1 MILQGSA
8 ASSPC
13 RNQIAWPRKSSIS
26 SSEPIFYESHLHTTL
41 CRHATGT
48 VDDYARQA
56 VERGLKGMTVTCH
69 CPLPNQID
77 HRNRMA
83 PDELDTYVDLVFRS
97 AAKWRG
103 RLDIRMGMESDFA
116 PFLIPYLAEL
126 HSSRPFSYIL
136 GSVHPQ
142 AEYFK
147 ERYATG
153 DTPAYRRTYFRML
166 AEAAETGLFDCLSHP
181 DLVKYIDRGEW
192 NFDFY
197 APVIEESLDR
207 IAATGTCMELNTAGH
222 LMSLQE
228 YSPGSAQLKM
238 MHQRRIPVVVGAD
251 AHVAGRVGDHFKEAL
266 DLLSNIGYQTVSI
279 FLDRERRD
287 LDIGQ
292 VRRTLP

>member
-1 MILQGSA
+1 MILQGA
-8 ASSPC
+8 AAIPPR
-13 RNQIAWPRKSSIS
+13 RNQITRPGKSTIS
-26 SSEPIFYESHLHTTL
+26 STKPIFYESHMHTTL
-41 CRHATGT
+41 CRHATGS

-56 VERGLKGMTVTCH
+56 VKRGLKGITVTCH
-69 CPLPNQID
+69 CPLPNKID

-83 PDELDTYVDLVFRS
+83 PDELDTYVDLVFRA
-97 AAKWRG
+97 AAKWRS

-116 PFLIPYLAEL
+116 PFLIPYLTEL
-126 HSSRPFSYIL
+126 HEAHSFSYIL

-142 AEYFK
+142 AEYFR

-153 DTPAYRRTYFRML
+153 DTPAYRRTYYRML
-166 AEAAETGLFDCLSHP
+166 AVAAETGLFDCLSHP
-181 DLVKYIDRGEW
+181 DLVKYIDRAEW
-192 NFDFY
+192 NFDFF

-207 IAATGTCMELNTAGH
+207 IAAAETCMELNTAGH
-222 LMSLQE
+222 LMSLRE

-266 DLLSNIGYQTVSI
+266 DLLANIGYRTVSI

-287 LDIGQ
+287 LDIEQ
-292 VRRTLP
+292 VRWTLH

>member
-1 MILQGSA
+1 MILQRPA
-8 ASSPC
+8 ASPTC
-13 RNQIAWPRKSSIS
+13 RSQIARPRKSTIS
-26 SSEPIFYESHLHTTL
+26 SLEPTFYESHLHTTL

-56 VERGLKGMTVTCH
+56 VQRGLKGMTVTCH
-69 CPLPNQID
+69 CPLPNKID
-77 HRNRMA
+77 HQNRMA
-83 PDELDTYVDLVFRS
+83 PDELDTYVDLVSRS

-116 PFLIPYLAEL
+116 PFLIPYLTEL
-126 HSSRPFSYIL
+126 HEAHPFSYIL

-142 AEYFK
+142 AEYFR

-153 DTPAYRRTYFRML
+153 DTPAYRRTYYRML

-181 DLVKYIDRGEW
+181 DLVKYIERAEW

-207 IAATGTCMELNTAGH
+207 IAATGICMELNTAGH
-222 LMSLQE
+222 LMSLRE
-228 YSPGSAQLKM
+228 YSPGRAQLKM

-251 AHVAGRVGDHFKEAL
+251 AHTAHRVADHFKEAL
-266 DLLSNIGYQTVSI
+266 NLLADIGYRTVSI
-279 FLDRERRD
+279 FLERERRD
-287 LDIGQ
+287 LDIEL
-292 VRRTLP
+292 VRRTLH